1 MGNKR
6 PARRPALPVLLLCCL
21 ASCDAVKEDR
31 SACPCYLSVAVEN
44 PSPGQPVGLALR
56 AEGFEA
62 VLEVTADT
70 VLLVPVPKQ
79 EVEVLAL
86 SGAALPSGDG
96 RLQIPL
102 GFDSPPL
109 YLFRGRVDA
118 RADTASVNVLL
129 HKHFCRLSMHFD
141 GPPGWGEPYW
151 AEVRGRVDGID
162 LDGAPSSG
170 DFSCRLDAG
179 GTVRLPRQ
187 DPEEE
192 LWLDVAMP
200 DRVVRSFTLG
210 SQMLRAGYDWTAED
224 LEDLD
229 LGLDF
234 SVSTL
239 TLHWGDFSSVIPVQV
254 DI

>member
-1 MGNKR
+1 MGNKALPWR
-6 PARRPALPVLLLCCL
+6 TALPVLLLSCC
-21 ASCDAVKEDR
+21 ASCVAVKEDR
-31 SACPCYLSVAVEN
+31 SVCPCFLSVAVAN
-44 PSPGQPVGLALR
+44 PAPGQTVGLSFR
-56 AEGFEA
+56 SEGFEA
-62 VLEVTADT
+62 FREVTADT
-70 VLLVPVPKQ
+70 VLVVPVPKQ

-96 RLQIPL
+96 KLQIPL

-109 YLFRGRVDA
+109 YLFRERVDA

-162 LDGAPSSG
+162 LDGDPSAG
-170 DFSCRLDAG
+170 AFSCRLDSG
-179 GTVRLPRQ
+179 GSVRLPRQ
-187 DPEEE
+187 APEEE

-210 SQMLRAGYDWTAED
+210 TQMLNAGYDWTAAD

-229 LGLDF
+229 LLLDF
-234 SVSTL
+234 SVTTL
-239 TLHWGDFSSVIPVQV
+239 TLRIGDFTGVIPLQV

>member
-1 MGNKR
+1 MASRGLSWR
-6 PARRPALPVLLLCCL
+6 SALPVLLLCGW
-21 ASCDAVKEDR
+21 ASCGVKEDR
-31 SACPCYLSVAVEN
+31 SACPCFLTVAVKN
-44 PSPGQPVGLALR
+44 PVPGHPVGLSFR
-56 AEGFEA
+56 CDGFEA
-62 VLEVTADT
+62 MREVTADT
-70 VLLVPVPKQ
+70 LLVVPVPKK

-86 SGAALPSGDG
+86 SGAALPSREGK
-96 RLQIPL
+96 LQIPL

-151 AEVRGRVDGID
+151 AEVRGKVDGID
-162 LDGAPSSG
+162 LDGEPSG
-170 DFSCRLDAG
+170 GAFSCRLDNG
-179 GTVRLPRQ
+179 GAVRLPRQ
-187 DPEEE
+187 GPEEE

-210 SQMLRAGYDWTAED
+210 TQMLNAGYDWTAAD
-224 LEDLD
+224 LADLD
-229 LGLDF
+229 LCLDF
-234 SVSTL
+234 SVTTL
-239 TLHWGDFSSVIPVQV
+239 TLRSEHFTTVIPVQV

>member
-1 MGNKR
+1 M
-6 PARRPALPVLLLCCL
+6 
-21 ASCDAVKEDR
+21 ASCVVKEDR
-31 SACPCYLSVAVEN
+31 SACPCFLTVMVRNPVPGHPVRLSM
-44 PSPGQPVGLALR
+44 R
-56 AEGFEA
+56 CEGFEA
-62 VLEVTADT
+62 VREVTSDT
-70 VLLVPVPKQ
+70 VLVVPVPRR

-86 SGAALPSGDG
+86 SGAALPSSGG
-96 RLQIPL
+96 KLQIPL
-102 GFDSPPL
+102 GFDAPPL
-109 YLFRGRVDA
+109 YLFRERVDA
-118 RADTASVNVLL
+118 REISASVEVLL

-162 LDGAPSSG
+162 LDGEPSAG
-170 DFSCRLDAG
+170 DFACRLDDG

-187 DPEEE
+187 APEEE

-210 SQMLRAGYDWTAED
+210 TQMLDAGYDWTAAD

-229 LGLDF
+229 LQLDF
-234 SVSTL
+234 SVTAL
-239 TLHWGDFSSVIPVQV
+239 TLRWGNFTRIIPLQV

>member
-1 MGNKR
+1 MGNSLAWR
-6 PARRPALPVLLLCCL
+6 LAPAVLLLCCL
-21 ASCDAVKEDR
+21 ASCYVKEDR
-31 SACPCYLSVAVEN
+31 SACPCFLSVAVEN
-44 PSPGQPVGLALR
+44 PSPGQPVGLR
-56 AEGFEA
+56 FRCEGFE
-62 VLEVTADT
+62 LLREVTADT
-70 VLLVPVPKQ
+70 VLVVPVPKQ

-86 SGAALPSGDG
+86 SGAALPSDSG

-102 GFDSPPL
+102 GYDSPPL
-109 YLFRGRVDA
+109 YLFRGQVDA
-118 RADTASVNVLL
+118 RADTAFVNVLL

-162 LDGAPSSG
+162 LDGEPSGG
-170 DFSCRLDAG
+170 DFSCRLDNG
-179 GTVRLPRQ
+179 GSVRRPRQ

-210 SQMLRAGYDWTAED
+210 TQMLNAGYDWTAAD

-229 LGLDF
+229 LRLDF
-234 SVSTL
+234 SVTTL
-239 TLHWGDFSSVIPVQV
+239 TLHLGDFSSVVPLEVEI
-254 DI
+254 